1 MNILFLNESSLQN
14 ELSCCSVSA
23 IYNQKKKKEEALL
36 LLKGE
41 LLQRADASTKSLTLE
56 EIVKK
61 WKEVCDS

>member
-23 IYNQKKKKEEALL
+23 IYNQKKKALL

-41 LLQRADASTKSLTLE
+41 LLKDADASMKCLTLDE
-56 EIVKK
+56 M
-61 WKEVCDS
+61 D